1 LRVRASIAVALIGVV
16 AGCGGAGSERTL
28 TVFGTA
34 SVEAVPTRVEFQF
47 TVEARG
53 ATATTALARMTL
65 AANKVNTA
73 LLDTGIPR
81 RNLQTANL
89 SVDPLRARTGRIVGY
104 TASSTVNADIRG
116 IGRAGRAVDA
126 AVAAGATVEGPTLSP
141 AQQDRL
147 YQRALNRALAKAH
160 DKATQ
165 LAKTAGARL
174 GRLSSAV
181 EGGAASPAGV
191 PTAEAASTRILPGR
205 ATIEATVSATY
216 ELR

>member
-1 LRVRASIAVALIGVV
+1 LRVRLSIVVALTGVL
-16 AGCGGAGSERTL
+16 AGCGGAGNERTL
-28 TVFGTA
+28 TVFGTG
-34 SVEAVPTRVEFQF
+34 SVQAVPTRVEFQF

-73 LLDTGIPR
+73 LLGAGVAR
-81 RNLQTANL
+81 RNLQTTNL
-89 SVDPLRARTGRIVGY
+89 SVDPVRARTGRIVGY
-104 TASSTVNADIRG
+104 TASSTVNAEIRG
-116 IGRAGRAVDA
+116 VARAGRAVDA

-174 GRLSSAV
+174 GSLRSAV
-181 EGGAASPAGV
+181 EGGAASPAAV
-191 PTAEAASTRILPGR
+191 PTAEAASTRILPGTT
-205 ATIEATVSATY
+205 TIEATVTATY